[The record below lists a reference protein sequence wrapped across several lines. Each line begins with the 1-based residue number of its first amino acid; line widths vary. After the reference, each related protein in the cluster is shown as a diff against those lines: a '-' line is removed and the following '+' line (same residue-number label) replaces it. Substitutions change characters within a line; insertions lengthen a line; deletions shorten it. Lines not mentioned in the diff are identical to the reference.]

1 MPRRDSVTGDGKAGT
16 SGGQGG
22 EGAWACCGGERSFR
36 SAVPGDA
43 VIIVIV
49 QLCAGESLSF
59 TRDRC
64 SVLRMRCCQ
73 AEAPPGTGLPLLGD
87 VVHLEPLRLSWSTWC
102 LCGSPGNAVPY
113 QEPAV
118 LRVALPALGASSF
131 GWIAGPPG
139 WVLLSQACPY
149 SPSTCGFSQ
158 PCIVHSCSVPGG
170 EGRGGG
176 WLSRHF
182 WGVLSFWNLFRS
194 LTLVFIRLSLK
205 ASD

>member
-1 MPRRDSVTGDGKAGT
+1 MCPEEGRCLGEIPSQEMGR
-16 SGGQGG
+16 QGHLVDG
-22 EGAWACCGGERSFR
+22 EGRGPGPAAEERG
-36 SAVPGDA
+36 A
-43 VIIVIV
+43 
-49 QLCAGESLSF
+49 
-59 TRDRC
+59 
-64 SVLRMRCCQ
+64 SVLLSLETPSLLSLFSCVQGSLC
-73 AEAPPGTGLPLLGD
+73 PSPGTD
-87 VVHLEPLRLSWSTWC
+87 VVCSGYVVVRQKRHPVQACLCWVMWSTWG

-158 PCIVHSCSVPGG
+158 PCIVHSCGVPGG

-182 WGVLSFWNLFRS
+182 WGVLSSWNLFRS